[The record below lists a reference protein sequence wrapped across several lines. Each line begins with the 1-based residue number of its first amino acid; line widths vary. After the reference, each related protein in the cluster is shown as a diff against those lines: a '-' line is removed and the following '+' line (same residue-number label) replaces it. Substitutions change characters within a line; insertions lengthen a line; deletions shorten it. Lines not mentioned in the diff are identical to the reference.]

1 MVLIFRPPEP
11 KRACHEAL
19 DSPSIVGGM
28 PIIIPHLFWRATG
41 LPVLPSIDL
50 MSFSGRFAVEE
61 TNRIRPPHLCVACGI
76 APVRGI
82 SRKIACCISKYLGA
96 RGDALAI
103 TVNQAFE
110 NCNTL
115 NKTNFVRFYF
125 ARISITNLTTTLR
138 VRLLDD

>member
-1 MVLIFRPPEP
+1 MSRNTRQPICCGWHAHNNSSFVLARHRASCPP
-11 KRACHEAL
+11 
-19 DSPSIVGGM
+19 
-28 PIIIPHLFWRATG
+28 
-41 LPVLPSIDL
+41 LPPIDL